1 MTKDLRDYKSIMTDN
16 KKDIGFS
23 NVFFII
29 SYLQNHRQYQGVHW
43 LWLVAYSYC
52 IAN

>member
-1 MTKDLRDYKSIMTDN
+1 MTKDLRDYKSIIMTDN
-16 KKDIGFS
+16 KKDIGKT
-23 NVFFII
+23 NVFFI